1 MTVIAIH
8 QSTGTAGILHPLTAR
23 ITAWRQRRT
32 ETRMRREVT
41 AANTGRITIAE
52 FLQRLGAD
60 ENTIRAV
67 EVKVGKAV
75 AQAYRAATN
84 GAEPQKTGLALVRGR
99 IVHVNAYGWDRLD
112 LISSAAINIPAVAAL
127 IGA

>member
-1 MTVIAIH
+1 MTALTIH
-8 QSTGTAGILHPLTAR
+8 QPIGNVGVISALAGR
-23 ITAWRQRRT
+23 VTAWRQRRT
-32 ETRMRREVT
+32 EARMVREVK
-41 AANTGRITIAE
+41 AANTGRITMAE

-60 ENTIRAV
+60 ETAIRAV

-75 AQAYRAATN
+75 AQAYRAATD
-84 GAEPQKTGLALVRGR
+84 GAEPEKTGLALVRGR

-112 LISSAAINIPAVAAL
+112 LISSVAVNIPAVAAL